1 MDILLELIFN
11 LFTVRK
17 TIRED
22 YNKLTSVQKIIY
34 YLLWIWNF
42 GLAIV
47 LNILSYMDMKGEYDF
62 KFSTFCLLLTLLLCS
77 IVITVKLHKFLNLE
91 IFKSNYWKLKK

>member
-17 TIRED
+17 SIRED

-47 LNILSYMDMKGEYDF
+47 LNILSYKDINGDYDF
-62 KFSTFCLLLTLLLCS
+62 KFSTFCLLLMLLLCS

-91 IFKSNYWKLKK
+91 IFKNNYWELKK